1 VRRLIVV
8 NVLIFAV
15 LASAVGLAYYG
26 YSYTSE
32 VSTRERAVIE
42 DTLRELAEEKVTGI
56 ESLIVDA
63 DKRVFDGI
71 RFVPLSDLT
80 ELIKSSAAWV
90 RSVLVL
96 DEDGKIVPG
105 GIASESGEEFRAFF
119 ENEVLPTL
127 PLHNQPIGV
136 RGHVYGIW
144 GGQPYL
150 FSFARLAGGERTY
163 YVVLEEKW
171 EDIVTNVLPQF
182 LSLRTPRLYQVVDE
196 NGAIKFGR
204 PFREDPGDVV
214 VEQRFVDTF
223 DTWILR
229 VAQKDSGSA
238 AATGRRRAI
247 DFVLIGISL
256 VVILASLAS
265 LALAIRRER
274 RANALKSEFISNV
287 SHELKTPLSIIS
299 MFGEMLAAGRTKSPA
314 QATEYAE
321 IIWRESVRLARL
333 IDNVLDFAKIER
345 GVDAYEFAPADVG
358 EVVARAVEL
367 SVHRLQKAEM
377 TVDMRIEPDLPQVRL
392 DANAF
397 TLAVL
402 NLIDNA
408 IKYASEGKRI
418 EIALGKDPTGGRL
431 VLSVRDFGPGIAEDE
446 HEAIFERFYRS
457 RAVRLLPIRG
467 SGIGL
472 ALVQHIARA
481 HGGDAEVTSSK
492 PGAGSTFSIWIP
504 IGAAEGNNG

>member
-1 VRRLIVV
+1 MRRLIVV

-32 VSTRERAVIE
+32 VSTRERAVIT
-42 DTLRELAEEKVTGI
+42 DTMRELAEEKVAGI

-71 RFVPLSDLT
+71 RFDALN
-80 ELIKSSAAWV
+80 ELDRVIADSQAWV

-96 DEDGKIVPG
+96 DESLAVVPDGYKGQPG
-105 GIASESGEEFRAFF
+105 DVGKAFRAQF
-119 ENEVLPTL
+119 EADIVQTL
-127 PLHNQPIGV
+127 PLRVLPYNV
-136 RGHVYGIW
+136 RGHVFGEW
-144 GGQPYL
+144 NGEPYL
-150 FSFARLAGGERTY
+150 FSFTKRAWGDRTY
-163 YVVLEEKW
+163 YVVLEESW
-171 EDIVTNVLPQF
+171 NEILAAVFPQF
-182 LSLRTPRLYQVVDE
+182 LSLRTPRLYKVVDE
-196 NGAIKFGR
+196 HGDHKYGVKGR
-204 PFREDPGDVV
+204 LDVGGGVV
-214 VEQRFVDTF
+214 VEQKFVETF
-223 DTWILR
+223 DGWTLQ
-229 VAQKDSGSA
+229 VAQKDTGASA
-238 AATGRRRAI
+238 ARGRRRVI

-256 VVILASLAS
+256 VVIVTSLAF
-265 LALAIRRER
+265 LAIAIQRER
-274 RANALKSEFISNV
+274 RANNLKSEFIQNV

-345 GVDAYEFAPADVG
+345 GADVYEFAEADAG
-358 EVVARAVEL
+358 EVVARAIEL

-377 TVDMRIEPDLPQVRL
+377 TVDAVIDPELPPVRL
-392 DANAF
+392 DANAY

-408 IKYASEGKRI
+408 IKYAADGKRI
-418 EIALGKDPTGGRL
+418 EVALRRDGDRL
-431 VLSVRDFGPGIAEDE
+431 VLAVADRGPGIEPDE
-446 HEAIFERFYRS
+446 HHAIFERFYRAK
-457 RAVRLLPIRG
+457 AVRLKPIRG

-481 HGGDAEVTSSK
+481 HGGDASVASR
-492 PGAGSTFSIWIP
+492 PGGGATFTVWVP
-504 IGAAEGNNG
+504 IEAAEEA